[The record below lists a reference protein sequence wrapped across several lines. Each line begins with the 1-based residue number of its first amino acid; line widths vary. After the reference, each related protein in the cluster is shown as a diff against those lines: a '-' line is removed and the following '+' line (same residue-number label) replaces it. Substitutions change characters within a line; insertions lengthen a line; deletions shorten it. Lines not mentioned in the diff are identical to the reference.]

1 MIRKGIKVSLW
12 VKLSPNAVKRCQN
25 NGWRYSSAMRA
36 WMKWRSDPWNS
47 LSLTYTLNWSKEVM
61 SWGHHLISVNP
72 SDRVEFDQNFE
83 MNCYRFSK
91 FIELVYKG
99 E

>member
-12 VKLSPNAVKRCQN
+12 VKLSPGAVRRCQN

-36 WMKWRSDPWNS
+36 WIEWKKDPINP
-47 LSLTYTLNWSKEVM
+47 LPFFYDLCGKEILG
-61 SWGHHLISVNP
+61 WGHHLISVNP
-72 SDRVEFDQNFE
+72 SDRVEFDQQFE

>member
-1 MIRKGIKVSLW
+1 
-12 VKLSPNAVKRCQN
+12 
-25 NGWRYSSAMRA
+25 MRA
-36 WMKWRSDPWNS
+36 WIEWRKKLYSVNPEFSSGVLVDEWVKE
-47 LSLTYTLNWSKEVM
+47 TLG
-61 SWGHHLISVNP
+61 WGHHLISVNP
-72 SDRVEFDQNFE
+72 SDRVEFDQQFE